1 MPWRGKKIL
10 GNFFFFFF
18 VFTKQNNIPP
28 ANYGFDKKFVPT
40 AVPKQVFNSKEIN
53 TKISEA

>member
-1 MPWRGKKIL
+1 M
-10 GNFFFFFF
+10 FFVFFF